1 MPEYNTQLLCTFS
14 KSQTYIDEIDAL
26 ANYYTIVDSKIYV
39 LQSGSNRD
47 DIFLTFNVMKTGG
60 AFYPHTMSVHR
71 KKEYNIIYSI
81 NALNELIKLEND
93 GVASS
98 SHQISWE
105 NYRNCFI
112 TARDGKVKITPTK
125 LLKIFVIPKKD

>member
-14 KSQTYIDEIDAL
+14 KYHAYENEILEIAR
-26 ANYYTIVDSKIYV
+26 YYQIVDSKVYI
-39 LQSGSNRD
+39 LQSGANQD
-47 DIFLTFNVMKTGG
+47 DIFLTYNVNKNGG

-81 NALNELIKLEND
+81 NALNELIKEENN
-93 GVASS
+93 GVMSS
-98 SHQISWE
+98 SHQIAWE

-112 TARDGKVKITPTK
+112 TARDGKVKITPTR
-125 LLKIFVIPKKD
+125 LSKIYKI

>member
-14 KSQTYIDEIDAL
+14 KLQTYQEQMESL
-26 ANYYTIVDSKIYV
+26 AEYYTIADGKIYV
-39 LQSGSNRD
+39 LQSGANNE
-47 DIFLTFNVMKTGG
+47 DIFLTYNVIKNGG
-60 AFYPHTMSVHR
+60 TFYPNTMSVHR

-81 NALNELIKLEND
+81 NALNELIKEENN
-93 GVASS
+93 GVVSS
-98 SHQISWE
+98 SHQIAWD

-125 LLKIFVIPKKD
+125 LLKIFKIN

>member
-14 KSQTYIDEIDAL
+14 KKDTYMEEIEAL
-26 ANYYTIVDSKIYV
+26 ANYYKIADGKIYV
-39 LQSGSNRD
+39 LQSGANNN
-47 DIFLTFNVMKTGG
+47 DIFLTFNALKGNS

-81 NALNELIKLEND
+81 NALNELIKEENN
-93 GVASS
+93 GVMSP
-98 SHQISWE
+98 SHQIAWE

-112 TARDGKVKITPTK
+112 TARDGKVKITPTR
-125 LLKIFVIPKKD
+125 LLKIYKIN